1 MYLRRIRINFSDIA
15 LALIYWE
22 SYSSQNS
29 IIHMRRH
36 RNKNE
41 QAPQILQSERERI
54 LCTD

>member
-1 MYLRRIRINFSDIA
+1 MYLWRIRINFSDIA

-22 SYSSQNS
+22 SYSS